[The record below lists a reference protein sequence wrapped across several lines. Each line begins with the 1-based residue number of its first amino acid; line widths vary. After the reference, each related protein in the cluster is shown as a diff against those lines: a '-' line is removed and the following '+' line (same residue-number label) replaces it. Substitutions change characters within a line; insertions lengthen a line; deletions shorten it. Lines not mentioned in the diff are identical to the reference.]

1 MPYSEERIPIVIIN
15 WFNELSEPRCSVGA
29 ISDKYTG
36 TMAVEPPTANPITKR
51 PNTSIGI
58 EGANAKIN
66 APTI

>member
-1 MPYSEERIPIVIIN
+1 M
-15 WFNELSEPRCSVGA
+15 LVGA
-29 ISDKYTG
+29 IFGSGASGPMSDRLGRRRVVFIVAIVYIVG
-36 TMAVEPPTANPITKR
+36 ALILAFPITKR